1 MKRIFLFL
9 VVLSLTFTSS
19 FAINARQV
27 LDKTMSVL
35 SNKGGVSTK
44 FTIQGGA
51 YGNTSGTIAVKGR
64 KFRVVTPIATVWFD
78 GKTQWTYMKRSNEVN
93 VNTPSEGELQTINPY
108 NFINLYQS
116 GYSMSLSVVG
126 GYYKVHLIAT
136 DNKKQVQ
143 EMYIIVGKSNY
154 VPSQVR
160 MKQRGK
166 WSTINISGFKSSN
179 ISDATFRFNSKNF
192 PSAEIIDLR

>member
-9 VVLSLTFTSS
+9 AVLALTFTSS

-27 LDKTMSVL
+27 LDKTSSVL
-35 SNKGGVSTK
+35 SNKGGVSAK
-44 FTIQGGA
+44 FTVQGGA
-51 YGNTSGTIAVKGR
+51 YGSTSGSIAVKGR
-64 KFRVVTPIATVWFD
+64 KFRVVTPIAMVWFD

-93 VNTPSEGELQTINPY
+93 VNTPSEGELQAVNPY
-108 NFINLYQS
+108 NFIKIYQS
-116 GYSMSLSVVG
+116 GYSMSLEIVG
-126 GYYKVHLIAT
+126 GNYKVHLSAT
-136 DNKKQVQ
+136 DRKRQVQ
-143 EMYIIVGKSNY
+143 EMFITVGKQSY

-160 MKQRGK
+160 MKQGGK

-179 ISDATFRFNSKNF
+179 LSDAIFRFNSKDF

>member
-9 VVLSLTFTSS
+9 VVLLLTFTSL

-35 SNKGGVSTK
+35 SNKGGVSAK

-64 KFRVVTPIATVWFD
+64 KFRIVTPIATVWFD

-93 VNTPSEGELQTINPY
+93 VNTPSEGELQAINPY
-108 NFINLYQS
+108 SFINLYQS
-116 GYSMSLSVVG
+116 GYSMSLSFVG
-126 GYYKVHLIAT
+126 GNYKVHLIAT

-160 MKQRGK
+160 MKQYGK
-166 WSTINISGFKSSN
+166 WSTINISGFKSSK
-179 ISDATFRFNSKNF
+179 ISDATFRFNSKDF